1 MLRKL
6 ASLTVASLL
15 LASAAPAWAD
25 GTGAA
30 APSSGGG
37 PVTVSGL
44 DLAIIFI
51 YLIGIVLLGCW
62 AGMRR
67 KGAKGSDYF
76 LAGKS
81 LSWPMIGLALFAT
94 NISTIHLVSFA
105 QNGFTSGLTYGNFE
119 WMAAFTLVILALF
132 FAPFYLR
139 SQVATLP
146 DFMEKRYSRGSRDFL
161 AILSIFSA
169 IAVHIGFSLHT
180 GAIVLEGT
188 ILQSMGWDIALGSPN
203 FFWYHLITIIV
214 LCGVTAIY
222 TIVGGLLAVVLT
234 ESIQTIVLL
243 VGAICITVIGYNMVG
258 GWAELKANVHPVN
271 LTILRPATDPTGI
284 TWYAVFLG
292 YPVLGVWYW
301 CTDQTIVQ
309 RVLGAK
315 DENHARIGPLFAGF
329 IKILP
334 VFLFVL
340 PGVMALALV
349 NTGKIPPLPV
359 NGDGSPMTERTYTH
373 MIKTMLW
380 PGMQGIVIAA
390 MLAALMSTVSGAL
403 NSIATLFSYDI
414 YKRWRPQTE
423 DKKLVWIGRV
433 ATFVAMCVAIAWS
446 CAISGLG
453 TTIFQAMVDV
463 FPVVAPPTAVVFLWG
478 VFWKRT
484 SAKAAL
490 WTLIGGSAVG
500 MVIYVLKLLGNY
512 GVLAGYVYPWL
523 GTVGLSQVQPN
534 LDAILAINSLFM
546 SFLLFALESVFIFL
560 FSFAFPHR
568 HTAESEALV
577 WRSPWDALRRSET
590 TWRGVFDFRML
601 SALLVVTMAV
611 LYFVFSTDTTYYPVS
626 GEVNLDGKPVIG
638 AMVYLDNDDDQLDA
652 ELSTGIAGTYAF
664 GTTERAGGAPAG
676 AQYRVRI
683 EPRYDY
689 LVRMK
694 PGPMEEVE
702 QVLAFMPTGTPV
714 EEESADGPRR
724 FVIQTKTP
732 QVVPVADGAVVRVL
746 QATAVPAKYR
756 DFDSS
761 GLGFSVPAETAEIDL
776 RLDRD
781 DQVAASP

>member
-1 MLRKL
+1 MLRILPL
-6 ASLTVASLL
+6 ALTGLVL
-15 LASAAPAWAD
+15 LAPATPVWAA
-25 GTGAA
+25 GTGTAA
-30 APSSGGG
+30 EAAGS
-37 PVTVSGL
+37 VRVSGL
-44 DLAIIFI
+44 DLAIIFV
-51 YLIGIVLLGCW
+51 YLIGIVVLGCW

-67 KGAKGSDYF
+67 KGSQGSDYF

-81 LSWPMIGLALFAT
+81 LSWQVIGLALFAT

-119 WMAAFTLVILALF
+119 WMAAFTLVVLALF

-161 AILSIFSA
+161 AVLSIFSA

-188 ILQSMGWDIALGSPN
+188 ILQSLGWEVAQGSPN
-203 FFWYHLITIIV
+203 FFYYHLLTIVV

-243 VGAICITVIGYNMVG
+243 VGAICITAIGYHMVG

-271 LTILRPATDPTGI
+271 LTILRPSTDPTGI

-315 DENHARIGPLFAGF
+315 DENHAQVGPLFAGF

-349 NTGKIPPLPV
+349 NMGKIPPLPV
-359 NGDGSPMTERTYTH
+359 NADGSPMTERTYTH

-403 NSIATLFSYDI
+403 NSIATLVSYDI
-414 YKRWRPQTE
+414 YKRWRPQTD
-423 DKKLVWIGRV
+423 DKKLVWIGRM
-433 ATFVAMCVAIAWS
+433 ATFAAMCVAIVWS
-446 CAISGLG
+446 TAISGLG

-478 VFWKRT
+478 VFWRRT
-484 SAKAAL
+484 SAQAAF
-490 WTLIGGSAVG
+490 WTLIGGSVVG
-500 MVIYVLKLLGNY
+500 MVLYVLKLLGNF
-512 GVLAGYVYPWL
+512 GVLDGRVYPWL
-523 GTVGLSQVQPN
+523 SANGLGSIQPN

-546 SFLLFALESVFIFL
+546 SFILFALESVFIFL
-560 FSFAFPHR
+560 FSLAFPHR
-568 HTAESEALV
+568 HTAESESLV
-577 WRSPWDALRRSET
+577 WRSPWQALRRSET
-590 TWRGVFDFRML
+590 TWRGVLDFRVL
-601 SALLVVTMAV
+601 SLLLIATMVA
-611 LYFVFSTDTTYYPVS
+611 LYFAFSSDVTHYPIAGDVTL
-626 GEVNLDGKPVIG
+626 EGKPVIG
-638 AMVYLDNDDDQLDA
+638 AVVYLDTEDDRLDA
-652 ELSTGIAGTYAF
+652 ELPTGLSGTYAF

-676 AQYRVRI
+676 THYRVRI
-683 EPRYDY
+683 EPKHDY
-689 LVRMK
+689 LVLMDR
-694 PGPMEEVE
+694 GQTGQVA
-702 QVLAFMPTGTPV
+702 QVLAFMPTGTFV
-714 EEESADGPRR
+714 EERTEGGQRQ
-724 FVIQTKTP
+724 FVIGTEQGK
-732 QVVPVADGAVVRVL
+732 VVPVAGDALVQVL
-746 QATAVPAKYR
+746 KATDVPERYWAQE
-756 DFDSS
+756 SS
-761 GLGFSVPAETAEIDL
+761 GLDFMVRAGPVEVDL
-776 RLDRD
+776 ELRRGGG
-781 DQVAASP
+781 ATGNSSR